1 MTLSSVLAFGAT
13 SGVMKLDVKICGLS
27 TPETVAAALQRGASH
42 LGFVHFAKNPR
53 HLDVAAMAEPPA
65 RATPR
70 QWPP

>member
-13 SGVMKLDVKICGLS
+13 SGVRKLDVKICGLS
-27 TPETVAAALQRGASH
+27 TPATIAAVLQRGASH
-42 LGFVHFAKNPR
+42 AGFVHFAKSPR
-53 HLDVAAMAEPPA
+53 HLDGAAMAEPRA